1 MAVSLGLI
9 LWFGRG
15 SGFSSD
21 DLYYYARLVNHGIG
35 VDQYDDLSL
44 TYLLA
49 PHNNHLQIAGRLVYE
64 GLFATVGPHYFW
76 YRLIEAIGILLC
88 VGLFFELA
96 RTRIGPWPALAPS
109 ILLLFYGYAW
119 EALLWPFDLHT
130 VYALAAGLA
139 ALLCLERET
148 RWTAPA
154 ACILLTLSVAMIEL
168 GLAFVIAVAVLL
180 ATRRRWSR
188 LWIPA
193 VPAVVY
199 TAWYAWARQFHQPAY
214 HASDPLEV
222 LRTMGEASGAVIG
235 SLLALNSVPNGNAAV
250 TVGTAGWPLLSMV
263 LAALLVFRL
272 FRGPNRPFLWATI
285 ALAGAYWLALA
296 LTDRPPDSSRYIF
309 AGSVAVLLLAAE
321 ALRGL
326 RAPPWLVSVLFV
338 VLALVLPRNI
348 QMLDQGRSIKIG
360 ETELNRVEAGAEQL
374 VGPDVD
380 PDFLPSLD
388 PLVVARGGAG
398 PVSITAGQYLSGA
411 ARVGPFGYS
420 QTEILSLSEPLRD
433 LGDAVLAG
441 SGDLRS
447 EPISQS
453 ARSAECDRVAPESP
467 FAIPS
472 PMALLGPA
480 GRQVPRF
487 HVRFFGESGIP
498 LLGGAPWLRLEAG
511 AHNDRRWEGRATAPS
526 LVCG

>member
-188 LWIPA
+188 PCRRWCIRPGTRGRGSFTSRHITPA
-193 VPAVVY
+193 IRSRSF
-199 TAWYAWARQFHQPAY
+199 ARWERH
-214 HASDPLEV
+214 
-222 LRTMGEASGAVIG
+222 R
-235 SLLALNSVPNGNAAV
+235 
-250 TVGTAGWPLLSMV
+250 
-263 LAALLVFRL
+263 
-272 FRGPNRPFLWATI
+272 
-285 ALAGAYWLALA
+285 
-296 LTDRPPDSSRYIF
+296 
-309 AGSVAVLLLAAE
+309 
-321 ALRGL
+321 
-326 RAPPWLVSVLFV
+326 
-338 VLALVLPRNI
+338 
-348 QMLDQGRSIKIG
+348 GRSSAHCW
-360 ETELNRVEAGAEQL
+360 R
-374 VGPDVD
+374 
-380 PDFLPSLD
+380 
-388 PLVVARGGAG
+388 
-398 PVSITAGQYLSGA
+398 SIRY
-411 ARVGPFGYS
+411 
-420 QTEILSLSEPLRD
+420 
-433 LGDAVLAG
+433 
-441 SGDLRS
+441 
-447 EPISQS
+447 
-453 ARSAECDRVAPESP
+453 
-467 FAIPS
+467 
-472 PMALLGPA
+472 PMAMQ
-480 GRQVPRF
+480 R
-487 HVRFFGESGIP
+487 
-498 LLGGAPWLRLEAG
+498 
-511 AHNDRRWEGRATAPS
+511 
-526 LVCG
+526 